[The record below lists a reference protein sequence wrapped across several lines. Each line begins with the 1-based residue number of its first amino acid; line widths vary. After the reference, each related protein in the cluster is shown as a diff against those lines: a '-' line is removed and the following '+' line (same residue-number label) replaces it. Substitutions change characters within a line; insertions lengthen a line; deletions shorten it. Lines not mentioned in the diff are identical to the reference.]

1 MRTLTG
7 LPTARGFAIG
17 PVFIYRGDGDMP
29 VPEYVVE
36 PGREEYERLRL
47 RRARTEAARDLEGLI
62 AVLSERSGKDE
73 AKIFEGHLMIL
84 QDPMLAKEVVRRV
97 TESRLNAESAVKQ
110 TVSEMRER
118 FSRMNDPYFRERV
131 RDLDDVERRLLKVL
145 VGFASNP
152 HLELKAPAIVVADDL
167 TPSETVQLPRDLV
180 LGFATNGGSTTS
192 HVALLARAMGIPAVT
207 GLGSITSAV
216 RAGETVLLDGTS
228 GTVTVSPDR
237 EAILRF
243 HDLVERQRELS
254 EEVSVASRRPS
265 GTLRSGGD
273 VPLFANVHPG
283 VPFDGIRGLGAR
295 GIGLY
300 RSEYLWLNAEREPT
314 EDEQASAYREA
325 ADFAATL
332 SPGGSVTIRALDIG
346 GDKIFSLLSR
356 QDAPRREPNPFLGNR
371 SIRYLLANPAVFRTQ
386 LRAVLRA
393 SAAGNVRL
401 MYPMVSCVE
410 ELKASARIL
419 ADVRSELDRE
429 GVAYDR
435 NMKVG
440 TMIEVP
446 AAAVNADAFASLADF
461 FSIGTNDLIQYTMAA
476 DRGND
481 AVASLY
487 QPTNPAVLKLMR
499 GVIAAAKRRG
509 ISVGVCGESAAD
521 PLVGVLWAAMGADHL
536 SMSATY
542 IPVISK
548 LLSRLTRDDLDGYL
562 SAVEAM
568 GDGATGREIM
578 DCCRRWML
586 AHIPDLDNIAL

>member
-17 PVFIYRGDGDMP
+17 PVFIYRGDGDIP

-97 TESRLNAESAVKQ
+97 IEGRLNAESAVKQ

-152 HLELKAPAIVVADDL
+152 HLELKIPAIVVADDL

-216 RAGETVLLDGTS
+216 RAGEMVLLDGTS

-332 SPGGSVTIRALDIG
+332 SPGGTVTIRALDIG

-410 ELKASARIL
+410 ELQASARIL

-446 AAAVNADAFASLADF
+446 AAAVNADAFAGLADF

-562 SAVEAM
+562 GEVEAM